1 MLPLERVLSTLA
13 DAGRTGQANG
23 EAATVKPNDGVS
35 ELINRVMDIA
45 IKSQEFKHARQR
57 GDEEEQKRLL
67 RQIIHIETENTYS
80 YLNLTACDKAG
91 ILQRLLQKMFGF
103 GVLQSLI
110 EDESITEIMVNGK
123 DLVFTERGGRI
134 ERVFEDGTRPAGF
147 ENEEEMI
154 NIIQRIV
161 SPVNRRVDESEPI
174 VDARLPDGSRVNVVL
189 SPVSLNGPV
198 MTIRKFPENPFSMED
213 LAGFGM
219 VPAEIIGLLK
229 CMVVA
234 RYNLIISGGTGTG
247 KTTFLNALSRYIP
260 ENERVITIEDSAE
273 LKLNGIT
280 NLVRLETR
288 PPNIEGKGQIGMRD
302 LVRASLR
309 MRPDRIIVGEVRGGE
324 ALDMLQAMN
333 TGHDGSLSTG
343 HANSAV
349 DMLSRLET
357 MVLMSGVELPSVAVR
372 TQIASAVDFIIHLA
386 KLPDGTRK
394 VTEVSEVLGIEN
406 GDIKLNRILVFEYER
421 KSEGPAN
428 GLLKPTGN
436 RIVNVGKF
444 ISAGVDMDK
453 VEILRNT
460 EGIREVCTLL
470 Q

>member
-1 MLPLERVLSTLA
+1 MSLERVLSTLA
-13 DAGRTGQANG
+13 DKDRTGQTSE
-23 EAATVKPNDGVS
+23 EAAAIKITDDISG
-35 ELINRVMDIA
+35 LINRVMDIA
-45 IKSQEFKHARQR
+45 IKSQEFKYARQR
-57 GDEEEQKRLL
+57 GDEEEQKRFL
-67 RQIIHIETENTYS
+67 RQIIHIESENTYS

-110 EDESITEIMVNGK
+110 ENESITEIMVNGK
-123 DLVFTERGGRI
+123 NMIFMEKDGRI
-134 ERVFEDGTRPAGF
+134 GRVLENGVQPTGF
-147 ENEEEMI
+147 ESEEEML

-198 MTIRKFPENPFSMED
+198 MTIRKFPKDPFSMED
-213 LAGFGM
+213 LVRFEM
-219 VPAEIIGLLK
+219 LPAEVMGLLK
-229 CMVVA
+229 CMVEA
-234 RYNLIISGGTGTG
+234 RYNIIISGGTGTG
-247 KTTFLNALSRYIP
+247 KTTFLNALSQYIP
-260 ENERVITIEDSAE
+260 ENERIITIEDSAE
-273 LKLNGIT
+273 LKLNGIK

-302 LVRASLR
+302 LVRTSLR

-343 HANSAV
+343 HANSAM

-357 MVLMSGVELPSVAVR
+357 MVLMSGVDLPSVAVR
-372 TQIASAVDFIIHLA
+372 TQIASAVDFIIHLG
-386 KLPDGTRK
+386 KLPGGMRK
-394 VTEVSEVLGIEN
+394 VMEISEILGIEN

-421 KSEGPAN
+421 KSEGPAD
-428 GLLKPTGN
+428 GTLKPTGN
-436 RIVNVGKF
+436 RIVNIGKF
-444 ISAGVDMDK
+444 ISAGINADKFKILGDMD
-453 VEILRNT
+453 
-460 EGIREVCTLL
+460 GIWKDCTLL